1 MKIKAAFTT
10 AIGFYAL
17 ETAYVPG
24 EGVSKMWTPIYSS
37 PLPTEQVKLFACE
50 WVNTYGTNKLTAQS
64 QGISESARVRMPF
77 VPNLYEK
84 LGSVSV
90 LIAKNGDP
98 NVLKDGQP
106 NLSCP
111 NAYMVWGG
119 VDNIR
124 EANQF
129 MAFDVRRFE
138 VI

>member
-1 MKIKAAFTT
+1 MKIRAAFTT

-50 WVNTYGTNKLTAQS
+50 WVNAYGTNKLTAQS
-64 QGISESARVRMPF
+64 QEISESARVRMPF

-84 LGSVSV
+84 LRSVSV

-98 NVLKDGQP
+98 NVLKNGQP
-106 NLSCP
+106 NLSCA
-111 NAYMVWGG
+111 NVYIIWGG

-124 EANQF
+124 ESNQY
-129 MAFDVRRFE
+129 MTFDVRRFE